1 MKKKYLII
9 PVSKIQNINFDEI
22 DAGSVEE
29 LRLSLD
35 EQWTVIR
42 YNADQRPSVY
52 SSDYNEYT
60 HSEILPIMF
69 GNEWTP
75 QFVLP
80 EDEIIEDEIIEDNL
94 LA

>member
-1 MKKKYLII
+1 MEKKYLII
-9 PVSKIQNINFDEI
+9 PASEIPNINFDEI
-22 DAGSVEE
+22 DANTAEE

-52 SSDYNEYT
+52 YPDYNEYT

-69 GNEWTP
+69 GDKWTSP
-75 QFVLP
+75 FVLP
-80 EDEIIEDEIIEDNL
+80 EDEVIEDDILPEE
-94 LA
+94 